1 MESAW
6 NRMHLSLKQQSE
18 RITQYL
24 DEAKH
29 DAFLLSHSP
38 TVHQTLNDFK
48 APLWQMQDD
57 SPNYL
62 RIARLFSTLI
72 EEKGYLQVRLI
83 DLESGMEV
91 VRVNRS
97 NDESLI
103 PDVTPKKQLQIK
115 ADYQYVTE
123 GKLLNPDE
131 IYISAI
137 NLNKENGKIVVPHT
151 PTQRFVVGIF
161 NEEITRVSIQKQIP
175 SNTFAALMKS

>member
-1 MESAW
+1 MLMESAW
-6 NRMHLSLKQQSE
+6 NSMHLSLKQQSE

-38 TVHQTLNDFK
+38 TVHQTLSDFK
-48 APLWQMQDD
+48 APLRQMQDD

-103 PDVTPKKQLQIK
+103 PDVTPKKQL
-115 ADYQYVTE
+115 
-123 GKLLNPDE
+123 
-131 IYISAI
+131 
-137 NLNKENGKIVVPHT
+137 
-151 PTQRFVVGIF
+151 
-161 NEEITRVSIQKQIP
+161 
-175 SNTFAALMKS
+175 